1 MSDEKSAAESDGP
14 AAFLCYDVNMRL
26 GIISDIHSNIL
37 AFKEC
42 VKKLEEERCDEYLF
56 LGDFVSDTPYTRETM
71 DYLYEFIDT
80 HTCRLLR
87 GNREEYM
94 LSQRK
99 VLREGPEDQK
109 WIYNSASGNLL
120 YSYELLTEKDLDLFE
135 SLPISFVYEKEGYPA
150 IKCCHGSPESSRELI
165 QLGSE
170 RARFWLDNI
179 SEDYLLCAHTHFPG
193 EYGYNGKFYMNSGC
207 VGISI
212 NDAGFAQ
219 CMMLDSY
226 VDEKGKVLWKPTFL
240 KVPYDNHK
248 VVEDMI
254 VAGLLDKA
262 RWFINSNI
270 QILLTGMDNSAAMV
284 ELANMLS
291 EEAGETK
298 GWPLIKEEYFEEAA
312 RKLGIPDYRI
322 EGID

>member
-1 MSDEKSAAESDGP
+1 MNDEKSAAESDDP
-14 AAFLCYDVNMRL
+14 AAFLCYDVNMKL

-99 VLREGPEDQK
+99 VLKDGPEDQK

-120 YSYELLTEKDLDLFE
+120 YSYELLTEKDLDFFE
-135 SLPISFVYEKEGYPA
+135 SLPNSFTYEKEGYPA

-165 QLGSE
+165 QLGSD

-193 EYGYNGKFYMNSGC
+193 EYEYNGKHYMNSGC

-219 CMMLDSY
+219 CMMLDSCP
-226 VDEKGKVLWKPTFL
+226 DENGEVFWKPTFL
-240 KVPYDNHK
+240 KVPYDNHR
-248 VVEDMI
+248 VVRDMI
-254 VAGLLDKA
+254 SSGLLEKA
-262 RWFINSNI
+262 PCFINSNI
-270 QILLTGMDNSAAMV
+270 QILLTGTDNSAKMV
-284 ELANMLS
+284 ELANKLS
-291 EEAGETK
+291 EEAGEANR
-298 GWPLIKEEYFEEAA
+298 WPLIKEVYFEEAA
-312 RKLGIPDYRI
+312 RQLGIPDYRI
-322 EGID
+322 EGVD